1 MESIYLPEQ
10 ITIDEEG
17 DNKAT
22 FSISPYYPGYGPT
35 VGNALRR
42 VLLSSLPGAAIT
54 KVKIEGTSHEY
65 NTLPG
70 VKEDLV
76 GLCLSLKQ
84 IQLSSDSDQPIEIVL
99 KAEGEKKVKAGDFSL
114 PPEVIIG
121 NPDLVIATLTDK
133 KAKLE
138 LRCIVEQGRGYVPSE
153 VQEKDQAEVGMIALD
168 AIYTPVIRVSF
179 KVENIRVGQA
189 TDYHKLIMT
198 IETNGT
204 ITPKEALNMSAS
216 ILTDHFQEL
225 TGDFADKLTDDRPDV
240 VEETHNQEEEEQ
252 QPENTLNL
260 LQLPSR
266 VHNALERVGITAVEQ
281 VMELSEEQI
290 QDIPGLGEKAIQ
302 DILES
307 RIKYSKTHSEE
318 ESTEK

>member
-17 DNKAT
+17 DNKTT
-22 FSISPYYPGYGPT
+22 FSIAPYYPGYGPT

-54 KVKIEGTSHEY
+54 RVKIEDVSHEFT
-65 NTLPG
+65 TLPG
-70 VKEDLV
+70 VKEDIV
-76 GLCLSLKQ
+76 GLCLNLKQ
-84 IQLSSDSDQPIEIVL
+84 VRLSSESSEPIEIVL
-99 KAEGEKKVKAGDFSL
+99 KAEGETKVKVSDFDL
-114 PPEVIIG
+114 PPEIKVG
-121 NPDLVIATLTDK
+121 NPDAVIATLTDK

-138 LRCIVEQGRGYVPSE
+138 LRCVVEQGRGYVPSE
-153 VQEKDQAEVGMIALD
+153 TQDGESTEVGMIALD
-168 AIYTPVIRVSF
+168 AVYTPVVRVSF
-179 KVENIRVGQA
+179 KVENVRVGQA

-204 ITPKEALNMSAS
+204 ITPKEALNRSAS
-216 ILTDHFQEL
+216 ILADHFQEL
-225 TGDFADKLTDDRPDV
+225 TGDFEDKLTDDRPED
-240 VEETHNQEEEEQ
+240 VEETLDMEEEEQ

-290 QDIPGLGEKAIQ
+290 QDIPGLGEKAIH
-302 DILES
+302 DIIAS
-307 RIKYSKTHSEE
+307 RDKYIKTHSENS
-318 ESTEK
+318 ES